1 MTNASPLQEFAPP
14 LIGCLYCH
22 AEGTI
27 TEVEPRKVFGLGH
40 EFPSIIC
47 SNCGSTA
54 FFDQDQQNGMWR
66 LRYRKFNRDDLY
78 YFAALRLGKA
88 NWLKKDEALKLST
101 AVYIQRQRVRQAKSG
116 DLSWLR
122 PERLSPPPSL
132 MSPNELIYLSS
143 RKVDLRQMGQTGNQA
158 SQKTEKGVLDTGQFY
173 VTDVKLHLLGRS
185 RDWSYDLSQIRKA
198 DFTDKAWKV
207 YLDTKDTVQYFQG
220 EFDTNET
227 DPQLTTVVIN
237 ALRHLVAAE

>member
-1 MTNASPLQEFAPP
+1 M
-14 LIGCLYCH
+14 
-22 AEGTI
+22 

-54 FFDQDQQNGMWR
+54 FFDQNQENGIWR

-88 NWLKKDEALKLST
+88 GWLKEDDALKLST
-101 AVYIQRQRVRQAKSG
+101 TVYIQRQRVRQAQSG

-132 MSPNELIYLSS
+132 MSPNELVYLSS
-143 RKVDLRQMGQTGNQA
+143 PKVDFRQMGQSANEA
-158 SQKTEKGVLDTGQFY
+158 SQKTEKGVLDTGKFY

-185 RDWSYDLSQIRKA
+185 RDWSYHLSQIHKT
-198 DFTDKAWKV
+198 DFTDKSWKI
-207 YLDTKDTVQYFQG
+207 YIDTKDATQYFQAY
-220 EFDTNET
+220 FDANET
-227 DPQLTTVVIN
+227 DPQLTTAVIK
-237 ALRHLVAAE
+237 ALQRLVSSD